1 MPCVTEHKYY
11 NVFYQQLTAAV
22 SFQMGQLT
30 NNNKNASNTFY
41 LCCFTQYAISFLNI
55 LSLMHFCCLIQFSFS
70 SPISILFHQVQ
81 LCKLLPTTF
90 CTDNTNCGCQNF
102 HSQTFCDF
110 GKMSTTFFAEFVCK
124 GEGGGEVTP
133 PNPQTFLLLNLHNFP
148 KGVLHPCLRYESHFR
163 SLQKHVF
170 NISWNKKC
178 DFNWGE
184 ILPQIDIRVYR
195 V

>member
-1 MPCVTEHKYY
+1 M
-11 NVFYQQLTAAV
+11 Q
-22 SFQMGQLT
+22 S
-30 NNNKNASNTFY
+30 Y

-55 LSLMHFCCLIQFSFS
+55 LSLMHFCCWIQFSFS

-102 HSQTFCDF
+102 HSQTCCDF
-110 GKMSTTFFAEFVCK
+110 GKVSKPFFVEFVQIC
-124 GEGGGEVTP
+124 
-133 PNPQTFLLLNLHNFP
+133 NFLAPKINSQ
-148 KGVLHPCLRYESHFR
+148 KGVLHLSLRYENPFR

-170 NISWNKKC
+170 NINWNKKC

-184 ILPQIDIRVYR
+184 ILPQIDIRLYR
-195 V
+195 I